1 MVVGCGQ
8 LLGVQL
14 GKMEALNFKVI
25 PKSAWGLKS
34 AVCKDIQ
41 QHNCLGNGLFK

>member
-14 GKMEALNFKVI
+14 GKMEALNFRVI
-25 PKSAWGLKS
+25 PECAWGLK
-34 AVCKDIQ
+34 CKDIQ
-41 QHNCLGNGLFK
+41 QHNCLGYSLFK